1 MLFPSEV
8 FLFVFLPVVLGIYY
22 LFIPKNEASE
32 KYISPSCELFLLC
45 LGRTGACMAHGGRD
59 SGQLVFRNPGGQGK
73 KSKNPCKNSNGGYGT
88 DECKCPWLVQVQ

>member
-1 MLFPSEV
+1 
-8 FLFVFLPVVLGIYY
+8 
-22 LFIPKNEASE
+22 
-32 KYISPSCELFLLC
+32 
-45 LGRTGACMAHGGRD
+45 MAHGGRD